1 MARRAT
7 KGDEKPA
14 RWGGRPRP
22 ASAEPW
28 IRLRVGRPAPPGG
41 VSAECFFR
49 RKYRNNCARHRR
61 RSGKASIGGH
71 RFTPSGAR
79 GGRRAKSARH
89 CPHLRAAP
97 PGASLPVK
105 QSRTSFCMQK
115 ARYLALQYCLRT
127 ETIVSINPRAVKLH
141 AYRHTHD
148 PNISYAP
155 PRRGRYDN
163 GLRRHSVE
171 RS

>member
-71 RFTPSGAR
+71 RFIPERRTRWTPSQIRKALSAFESR
-79 GGRRAKSARH
+79 PAGRVLAGQTVPHQFLHAKSEIPCATI
-89 CPHLRAAP
+89 
-97 PGASLPVK
+97 LPSNRNYRLD
-105 QSRTSFCMQK
+105 QSTSSKTACIQ
-115 ARYLALQYCLRT
+115 A
-127 ETIVSINPRAVKLH
+127 
-141 AYRHTHD
+141 HT
-148 PNISYAP
+148 
-155 PRRGRYDN
+155 
-163 GLRRHSVE
+163 
-171 RS
+171 